1 MSKAIIAACCI
12 AFMGGLSAASAQTT
26 APPGQDDMKTNSP
39 STIKK
44 KSTKSMKKS
53 TKSGMKKSDDMD
65 DKTLALNLP
74 LYGNH
79 IGGQDDPALLL
90 IEATMRGSH
99 AHPDQSIQLA
109 LVHNSYNDLCVR
121 TSFSYSIL
129 FHSGW

>member
-12 AFMGGLSAASAQTT
+12 AFMGGLSAASAQTA

-65 DKTLALNLP
+65 DKK
-74 LYGNH
+74 
-79 IGGQDDPALLL
+79 Q
-90 IEATMRGSH
+90 
-99 AHPDQSIQLA
+99 
-109 LVHNSYNDLCVR
+109 
-121 TSFSYSIL
+121 
-129 FHSGW
+129 